1 MGSNPKTI
9 TAITFIALLTAQS
22 PVWAERIQASEILA
36 DRDGRTPEDGVSF
49 LESVPN
55 WGDPARAK
63 AANQAAQEAYEQQVR
78 EAQSSNYT
86 SQIRAIRSQ
95 AEQANQ
101 RSRQRTERVLDD
113 MGKPSSVYRSGSYES
128 RTYRSGNTIKTIRMK
143 DGKIT
148 GSSTYRS
155 NR

>member
-1 MGSNPKTI
+1 MIRHRKTM
-9 TAITFIALLTAQS
+9 TTMTLIALFAAQS

-36 DRDGRTPEDGVSF
+36 DRDGRAPENGVRF
-49 LESVPN
+49 LEAVPA
-55 WGDPARAK
+55 WGDPARVE
-63 AANQAAQEAYEQQVR
+63 AANRSAQETYNQQVR
-78 EAQSSNYT
+78 EAEAANSITQM
-86 SQIRAIRSQ
+86 RATQYQ
-95 AEQANQ
+95 AEQVDLQ
-101 RSRQRTERVLDD
+101 SRRRTESVLED

-128 RTYRSGNTIKTIRMK
+128 RTYQSGNTIQTIRMK